1 MSLRARVVVLIGLIL
16 VAGVLLGT
24 VLAGYEARR
33 TLDDELRS
41 AMIGGQQTVLSAFED
56 LPRSNHAPRDLHQLV
71 STFDGNR
78 HVRARLMDAGGK
90 VLESSLRPHPSNI
103 SPGWFSNLF
112 GDAPPD
118 ILIPAPPPVQSRAI
132 ALQPIADV
140 DLSAL
145 WSEFLVVLVAIGF
158 SVIGGLI
165 LVYVAIGAAL
175 RPLGAV
181 ADGFARVGG
190 GDYRIRLRPV
200 GPSDLIGLQ
209 NSFNDMVD
217 RLTLMDRRNRAL
229 EAQLVT
235 LQEEER
241 ADLARDLHDEI
252 GPHLFAVNVDAQIIG
267 QLAGAGPD
275 APVTARIHS
284 IQNSIGH
291 MQRLV
296 REMLGRLRPSRA
308 TEFGLNPAV
317 LDLVAFWRA
326 RAPEIDIRYEALADE
341 GALEEQAKDTVYRI
355 VQEGLNN
362 AARHAGA
369 SRIAVRIAPLGQ
381 AEIEVSITD
390 DGASA
395 GPVNQG
401 GFGIIGMRERAR
413 NSGGSLVI
421 DEHGADG
428 GWSVIAR
435 LPCRAPP
442 PAADLEADQ

>member
-33 TLDDELRS
+33 TLDDELGS
-41 AMIGGQQTVLSAFED
+41 ALIGGQQTVVSAFED
-56 LPRSNHAPRDLHQLV
+56 LPRSDHAPRDLHQLV

-78 HVRARLMDAGGK
+78 HLRARLMDSHGK
-90 VLESSLRPHPSNI
+90 VLEASLRPHPSNI
-103 SPGWFSNLF
+103 APGWFSRLF
-112 GDAPPD
+112 GDFAPD
-118 ILIPAPPPVQSRAI
+118 IVIPAPPPVQDRAI
-132 ALQPIADV
+132 ALQPIADI

-190 GDYRIRLRPV
+190 GDYRMRLRPV

-209 NSFNDMVD
+209 RGFNDMVD

-252 GPHLFAVNVDAQIIG
+252 GPHLFAVNVDAQIIS
-267 QLAGAGPD
+267 QLVGVD
-275 APVTARIHS
+275 TPVTAHIRS
-284 IQNSIGH
+284 IQNSTGH

-296 REMLGRLRPSRA
+296 REILGRLRPSRA
-308 TEFGLNPAV
+308 TELGLNPAV

-326 RAPEIDIRYEALADE
+326 RAPAIDIQYEALADE
-341 GALEEQAKDTVYRI
+341 TILEEQAKDTVYRI

-369 SRIAVRIAPLGQ
+369 SRIAVRVAPLGE
-381 AEIEVSITD
+381 AEIEVSVTD
-390 DGASA
+390 DGAA
-395 GPVNQG
+395 LGPVKQG
-401 GFGIIGMRERAR
+401 GFGIIGMRERVR

-421 DEHGADG
+421 DERGAEG
-428 GWSVIAR
+428 GWSVTAR
-435 LPCRAPP
+435 LPCKAAL
-442 PAADLEADQ
+442 PAVEAEADR

>member
-33 TLDDELRS
+33 TLDDEQRA
-41 AMIGGQQTVLSAFED
+41 AMIGGQQTVVSAFED
-56 LPRSNHAPRDLHQLV
+56 LPRSGHALRDLHKLV

-78 HVRARLMDAGGK
+78 HVRARLMDRHGK
-90 VLESSLRPHPSNI
+90 VLESSLRSQSSNTA
-103 SPGWFSNLF
+103 PGWFSRLF
-112 GDAPPD
+112 GAGTPD
-118 ILIPAPPPVQSRAI
+118 IVIPAPPPVQGSTI
-132 ALQPIADV
+132 ALQPIADA

-145 WSEFLVVLVAIGF
+145 WSEFLAVLVAISF

-165 LVYVAIGAAL
+165 LVYVAIGTAL

-190 GDYRIRLRPV
+190 GDYRMRLRPV
-200 GPSDLIGLQ
+200 GPSELIGLQ
-209 NSFNDMVD
+209 RGFNDMVD
-217 RLTLMDRRNRAL
+217 RLTLMDRLNRAL

-252 GPHLFAVNVDAQIIG
+252 GPHLFAVNVDAQIIS
-267 QLAGAGPD
+267 QLVSADPD
-275 APVTARIHS
+275 TPVTAHVRS

-296 REMLGRLRPSRA
+296 REILGRLRPSRA
-308 TEFGLNPAV
+308 TELGLDPAV

-326 RAPEIDIRYEALADE
+326 RAPAIDIQYEALADE
-341 GALEEQAKDTVYRI
+341 GILEEQAKDTVYRI
-355 VQEGLNN
+355 VQESLNN
-362 AARHAGA
+362 AARHANA
-369 SRIAVRIAPLGQ
+369 SRIVVRIAALDQTGV
-381 AEIEVSITD
+381 EVSITD
-390 DGASA
+390 DGAA
-395 GPVNQG
+395 TGPVNQG
-401 GFGIIGMRERAR
+401 GFGIIGMRERVK

-421 DEHGADG
+421 AEGGAEG
-428 GWSVIAR
+428 GWSVTAR
-435 LPCRAPP
+435 LPSQAPR
-442 PAADLEADQ
+442 PAADPEAGQ

>member
-33 TLDDELRS
+33 TLDDELRA
-41 AMIGGQQTVLSAFED
+41 AMIGGQQTVVSAFED
-56 LPRSNHAPRDLHQLV
+56 LPRSDHAPRDLHQLV

-78 HVRARLMDAGGK
+78 HVRARLMDGHGK

-103 SPGWFSNLF
+103 APGWFSGLF
-112 GDAPPD
+112 GDSPPD
-118 ILIPAPPPVQSRAI
+118 IVIPAPPPVQDRAI
-132 ALQPIADV
+132 GLQPLADI

-145 WSEFLVVLVAIGF
+145 WSEFLVTLVAIGF

-190 GDYRIRLRPV
+190 GDYRMRLRPV

-209 NSFNDMVD
+209 RGFNDMVD

-252 GPHLFAVNVDAQIIG
+252 GPHLFAVNVDAQIIS
-267 QLAGAGPD
+267 QLVSADPD
-275 APVTARIHS
+275 TPVTEHVRS
-284 IQNSIGH
+284 IQGSIGH

-308 TEFGLNPAV
+308 TELGLHPAI

-326 RAPEIDIRYEALADE
+326 RAPAIDIQYEALADE
-341 GALEEQAKDTVYRI
+341 GILDEPIKDTVYRV
-355 VQEGLNN
+355 VQESLNN
-362 AARHAGA
+362 AARHANA
-369 SRIAVRIAPLGQ
+369 SRIAVRIAPLGESEV
-381 AEIEVSITD
+381 EISITD

-395 GPVNQG
+395 APVNQG
-401 GFGIIGMRERAR
+401 GFGIIGMRERVK
-413 NSGGSLVI
+413 NSGGALVI
-421 DEHGADG
+421 NDGGAEG
-428 GWSVIAR
+428 GWSVTAR

-442 PAADLEADQ
+442 PAADPEVDR